1 MTNIND
7 TDHDLATM
15 IAQTLT
21 DLECE
26 AIDGGVYNDGGCIP
40 FPFPRPSDED
50 PIFAPFGL

>member
-26 AIDGGVYNDGGCIP
+26 AIDGGIYNDGGCIP